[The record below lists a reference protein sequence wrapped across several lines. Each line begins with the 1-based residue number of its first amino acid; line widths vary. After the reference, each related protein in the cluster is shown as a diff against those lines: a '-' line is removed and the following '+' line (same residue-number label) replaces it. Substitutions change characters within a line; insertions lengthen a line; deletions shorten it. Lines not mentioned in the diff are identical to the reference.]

1 MYIEAYKT
9 QEIELKIYF
18 TRKVFSIIIFLF
30 QFSEK
35 FNKSNVTLL
44 PEIIKKKNLTPDG
57 KRNFSEKNSRG
68 FLLF

>member
-9 QEIELKIYF
+9 QAIKLKKYF
-18 TRKVFSIIIFLF
+18 TRKVFAIKIFLF

-35 FNKSNVTLL
+35 CNKSNVPLF
-44 PEIIKKKNLTPDG
+44 PEIIKKKNRTRDG
-57 KRNFSEKNSRG
+57 KIKFSEKNSRG